1 MYGSPHE
8 ATLSLV
14 HEDSVPGEVD
24 EDLKETSSLR
34 ANPLPVEWSLVRRTA
49 AVSLAFAL
57 VLASCSS
64 DKGETTTT
72 AIATATVSTTT
83 TTTVPGIRARVGCGH
98 AHNDY
103 EHDRPLLDALENGF
117 CSVEVDIW
125 LQPEGLLVAHDLGDV
140 DPARTLQSLYLNPL
154 RRWIQE
160 HGQAHEAGP
169 LLLLVDVKSEPA
181 STYASLHVVL
191 EQYTDILTVFEN
203 GHVTEGAVTVVVS
216 GNRDRAAM
224 EAQSL
229 RYTAMDGRLQDLGSG
244 APTDLIP
251 LISVNWLSEFGWLG
265 DEPLSEDK
273 RAELRAVVDRAHA
286 EGRLI
291 RFWRIPDKVAGWGEM
306 VDTGVDLINSDDIAN
321 LASFLAQRR

>member
-1 MYGSPHE
+1 
-8 ATLSLV
+8 
-14 HEDSVPGEVD
+14 
-24 EDLKETSSLR
+24 
-34 ANPLPVEWSLVRRTA
+34 VEWSLVRRTA

-125 LQPEGLLVAHDLGDV
+125 LQPEGLLVAHDQGDV
-140 DPARTLQSLYLNPL
+140 DPARTLQLLYLDPL

-160 HGQAHEAGP
+160 NGEAYEAGP

-291 RFWRIPDKVAGWGEM
+291 RFWRIPDNVAGWGEM